1 MDQRAS
7 GKNAGSAAP
16 PPKRSVTLAGLAAI
30 AGAAVIAVVALVWMP
45 GGDNGPGSEAAV
57 QAAQPLVT
65 GQVANFILYPQPE
78 PAPAVT
84 FADESGKP
92 HSLADFRGKVVLVN
106 FWATWCGPCKREM
119 PSLDRMAAALGSD
132 RFEVLALSQDKV
144 AVTKVRDFYF
154 EQGIGTLPLFIDQT
168 GNSQR
173 AFAITGLP
181 ATLLIDTRG
190 RVIGRMVGPAEW
202 DSPEALALLR
212 HFAEA
217 Q

>member
-7 GKNAGSAAP
+7 EKNAGGAAP
-16 PPKRSVTLAGLAAI
+16 RRSVTLGGLAAI
-30 AGAAVIAVVALVWMP
+30 AGAAVIAVVALWWMP
-45 GGDNGPGSEAAV
+45 GGDNAPDAEAAV

-78 PAPAVT
+78 PAPAIT
-84 FADESGKP
+84 FADEAGKP
-92 HSLADFRGKVVLVN
+92 HSLADLKGKVVLVN

-132 RFEVLALSQDKV
+132 RFQVLALSQDKI

-154 EQGIGTLPLFIDQT
+154 EQSIENLPLFIDQT

-173 AFAITGLP
+173 AFAVTGLP
-181 ATLLIDTRG
+181 ATVLIDAHG

-202 DSPEALALLR
+202 DSPEAIALLR
-212 HFAEA
+212 HFVA